1 MTVCKEDKKKEAY
14 RRMTELQL
22 NINGIQEFMKEDR
35 LNISSGGSLMHLD
48 DEQTAIVQRF
58 EEEYDVLV
66 YHVIQNDTYLG
77 TMLTL
82 LFVSDQPGEWEQ
94 DVCKSTKSIDVC
106 DQSRPRNPVRVWF
119 CQSGDTCGRN
129 GTDVIAYCL

>member
-1 MTVCKEDKKKEAY
+1 MTICKEDKKKEAY

-22 NINGIQEFMKEDR
+22 NINGIQEFMKEDI

-58 EEEYDVLV
+58 EEKYDVLV

-77 TMLTL
+77 TLLTL

-94 DVCKSTKSIDVC
+94 DRAYIKA
-106 DQSRPRNPVRVWF
+106 RNPLTYVINLDDETQSEFGSVKVETHAGVMVR
-119 CQSGDTCGRN
+119 T
-129 GTDVIAYCL
+129 L

>member
-1 MTVCKEDKKKEAY
+1 MTVCKKKKKKEAY

-77 TMLTL
+77 TLLTL

-94 DVCKSTKSIDVC
+94 DRAYVKA
-106 DQSRPRNPVRVWF
+106 RNPLTYVINLDHETQSEFGSVKVETHAGVMVR
-119 CQSGDTCGRN
+119 T
-129 GTDVIAYCL
+129 L

>member
-58 EEEYDVLV
+58 EEKYDVLV

-77 TMLTL
+77 IMLTL

-94 DVCKSTKSIDVC
+94 DRAYVKA
-106 DQSRPRNPVRVWF
+106 RNPLTYVINLDDETQSEFGSVKVETHAGVMVR
-119 CQSGDTCGRN
+119 T
-129 GTDVIAYCL
+129 L

>member
-58 EEEYDVLV
+58 EEKYDVLV

-77 TMLTL
+77 TLLTL
-82 LFVSDQPGEWEQ
+82 LFVSDEPEEWEQ
-94 DVCKSTKSIDVC
+94 DRAYVKA
-106 DQSRPRNPVRVWF
+106 RNPLAYVINLDDETQSEFGSVKVETHAGVMVR
-119 CQSGDTCGRN
+119 T
-129 GTDVIAYCL
+129 L

>member
-22 NINGIQEFMKEDR
+22 SSNGIQEFMKEDV
-35 LNISSGGSLMHLD
+35 LNISSGGRLIHLD

-58 EEEYDVLV
+58 EEKYDVLV

-82 LFVSDQPGEWEQ
+82 LFVSDQPGDWEQ
-94 DVCKSTKSIDVC
+94 DRAYVKA
-106 DQSRPRNPVRVWF
+106 RNPFTYVINLDYETQSEFGSVKVETHAGVMVR
-119 CQSGDTCGRN
+119 T
-129 GTDVIAYCL
+129 L

>member
-22 NINGIQEFMKEDR
+22 NINGIQEFMKEDV
-35 LNISSGGSLMHLD
+35 LNISWCGSLIHLD
-48 DEQTAIVQRF
+48 DEQIAKLQKF
-58 EEEYDVLV
+58 EEKYDVLV

-94 DVCKSTKSIDVC
+94 DRAYVKT
-106 DQSRPRNPVRVWF
+106 RNPFAYVINLDDDTQSEFGSVQVETHAGVIVR
-119 CQSGDTCGRN
+119 T
-129 GTDVIAYCL
+129 L

>member
-22 NINGIQEFMKEDR
+22 NINGIQEFMKEDI

-48 DEQTAIVQRF
+48 DEQTAIVQKF
-58 EEEYDVLV
+58 EEKYDVLV

-82 LFVSDQPGEWEQ
+82 LFVSDQSGEWEQ
-94 DVCKSTKSIDVC
+94 DRAYVKA
-106 DQSRPRNPVRVWF
+106 RNPLTYVINLDDETQSEFGSVKVETHAGVMVR
-119 CQSGDTCGRN
+119 T
-129 GTDVIAYCL
+129 L

>member
-58 EEEYDVLV
+58 EEKYDVLV

-94 DVCKSTKSIDVC
+94 DRAYVKA
-106 DQSRPRNPVRVWF
+106 RNPLTYVINLDDETQSEFGSVKVETHAGVMVR
-119 CQSGDTCGRN
+119 T
-129 GTDVIAYCL
+129 L

>member
-22 NINGIQEFMKEDR
+22 NINGIQEFMKEDI

-48 DEQTAIVQRF
+48 DEQTAIVHRF
-58 EEEYDVLV
+58 EEKYDVLV

-77 TMLTL
+77 TLLTL

-94 DVCKSTKSIDVC
+94 DRAYIKA
-106 DQSRPRNPVRVWF
+106 RNPLTYVINLDDETQSEFGSVKVETHAGVIVR
-119 CQSGDTCGRN
+119 T
-129 GTDVIAYCL
+129 L

>member
-22 NINGIQEFMKEDR
+22 NINGIQEFMKEDV
-35 LNISSGGSLMHLD
+35 LNISWCGSLIHLD
-48 DEQTAIVQRF
+48 DEQTAKVQKF
-58 EEEYDVLV
+58 EEKYDVLV

-82 LFVSDQPGEWEQ
+82 LFVSDQPREWEQ
-94 DVCKSTKSIDVC
+94 DRAYVKA
-106 DQSRPRNPVRVWF
+106 RNPFAYVVNLDDDTQSEFGSVQVETHAGVIVRTV
-119 CQSGDTCGRN
+119 
-129 GTDVIAYCL
+129 